1 MKNQYLNVSMHN
13 KEEGG
18 HVRSKYCQTSCFG
31 GSIQFNNTS
40 ILKHDNIS
48 IKVLF
53 LKDAKNVFD
62 FC

>member
-1 MKNQYLNVSMHN
+1 MHN